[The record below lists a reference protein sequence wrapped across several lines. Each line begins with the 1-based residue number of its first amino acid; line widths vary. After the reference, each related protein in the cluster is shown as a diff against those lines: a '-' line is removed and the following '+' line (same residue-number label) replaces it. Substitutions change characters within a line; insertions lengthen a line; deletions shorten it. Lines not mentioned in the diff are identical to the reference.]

1 MVYVRAAR
9 EAYKDGIIDNMIWI
23 RIKYNLAD
31 ELTKAAFLPEFINS
45 TEKNQLRN
53 EVEQSVKISINQPS
67 DKKEKAQE

>member
-31 ELTKAAFLPEFINS
+31 ELTKAAILQNS
-45 TEKNQLRN
+45 
-53 EVEQSVKISINQPS
+53 
-67 DKKEKAQE
+67 